1 MYSSVDY
8 KPVTYSGS
16 LGIVKQTPPDILS
29 VHGQNREIIRIT
41 PSGEIYWNQRLVET
55 DTDFKLAMLD
65 MAEHFKRR
73 WL

>member
-1 MYSSVDY
+1 MYSSIDY

-16 LGIVKQTPPDILS
+16 LGIIKQTPPDILFVQAQS
-29 VHGQNREIIRIT
+29 REVIRIT

-55 DTDFKLAMLD
+55 DQDFKACMLD